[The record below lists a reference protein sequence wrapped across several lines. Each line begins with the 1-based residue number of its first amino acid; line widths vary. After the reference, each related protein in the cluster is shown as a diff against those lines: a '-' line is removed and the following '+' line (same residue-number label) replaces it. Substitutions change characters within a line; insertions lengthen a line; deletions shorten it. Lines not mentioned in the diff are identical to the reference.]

1 MKFIDIAGLVK
12 GASQGQG
19 LGNQFLG
26 HIRSV
31 DGIAHVVRVFENS
44 DVVHVAGRVDPAED
58 LDVINTE
65 LMLADLEMLEKRRD
79 KAHKI
84 ARSNDADAKLEYEL
98 IKSLIT
104 GREYSENNCVYVT
117 NMLQAQR
124 YLSHLGPQYL
134 LDILYTGTYRKDS
147 LVFVFERCPE
157 TRKAKE
163 LWDNH
168 ELN

>member
-1 MKFIDIAGLVK
+1 MQNGSLVPYFFMDK
-12 GASQGQG
+12 K
-19 LGNQFLG
+19 
-26 HIRSV
+26 
-31 DGIAHVVRVFENS
+31 
-44 DVVHVAGRVDPAED
+44 
-58 LDVINTE
+58 
-65 LMLADLEMLEKRRD
+65 EK
-79 KAHKI
+79 H
-84 ARSNDADAKLEYEL
+84 NM

-104 GREYSENNCVYVT
+104 GREYEESNCIYIT

-124 YLSHLGPQYL
+124 YLSYLGPEYL

-147 LVFVFERCPE
+147 LVFVFQRCPE